1 MDSSLTIIG
10 FLFTLISLLGSFF
23 YIQISNWYSEV
34 LELNKKYE
42 ENKEKTNAEM
52 KDAIRECRY
61 EYKKLFNF
69 VPVITTIAIS
79 GFLIFI
85 SERSFFILN
94 GIQSDKNA
102 VIIQTALFV
111 FLAIYFTL
119 MLVFIVGGLVY
130 SIKLKKI
137 YD

>member
-61 EYKKLFNF
+61 EYKKWGC
-69 VPVITTIAIS
+69 S
-79 GFLIFI
+79 
-85 SERSFFILN
+85 R
-94 GIQSDKNA
+94 
-102 VIIQTALFV
+102 
-111 FLAIYFTL
+111 
-119 MLVFIVGGLVY
+119 
-130 SIKLKKI
+130 
-137 YD
+137 